1 MALRMDPL
9 LIYYVDYKTKV
20 YNFFAQVGY
29 LLPILNYN
37 YSFYSTQ
44 ALEARIFML
53 NYKPLT

>member
-1 MALRMDPL
+1 MDPL
-9 LIYYVDYKTKV
+9 LIYYVDYKTVV
-20 YNFFAQVGY
+20 YNFFAQVSY

-37 YSFYSTQ
+37 YSFYNTQ

>member
-1 MALRMDPL
+1 MDPL